1 VCPLDAAQTH
11 PRVDGD
17 AALGVASTIVIGA
30 HGWGAIRRLAFGSVS
45 LALLTNAPC
54 PVLVARGVAEGETTW
69 VDDRCAAEA
78 IEEPAAV

>member
-1 VCPLDAAQTH
+1 
-11 PRVDGD
+11 
-17 AALGVASTIVIGA
+17 VIGA

-45 LALLTNAPC
+45 LAVLTNAPC